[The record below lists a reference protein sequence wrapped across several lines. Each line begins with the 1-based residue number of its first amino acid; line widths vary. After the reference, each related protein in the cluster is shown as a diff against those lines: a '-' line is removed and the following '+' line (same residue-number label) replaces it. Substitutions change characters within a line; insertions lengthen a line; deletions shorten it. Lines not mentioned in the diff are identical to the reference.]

1 MMIERLEY
9 LEQLHVWKDDQV
21 IKVVTGMRRAGKST
35 LLEQFSLQLRRSG
48 VEERRIISI
57 NFEESA
63 NEPLLDWRALEAYI
77 TERLDPSQMHYI
89 FLDEVQR
96 VVGFERVAASLQ
108 VRGNIDLYLTGSNA
122 FMLSTELAT
131 LLSGRYVEISILPLS
146 FKEYSSVAG
155 DSADDTLLEY
165 LRRGGMP
172 ALVVGRYSDE
182 KFRMYLD
189 GIYNTVIVND
199 IIERSMRPS
208 IGQERRRVVD
218 VGLLK
223 AIAAFLADSVASLVS
238 VRRITNYLCSNV
250 RKVSPNTV
258 SDYLEAL
265 AEAFVFYPVQA
276 FDVKGKEILLRER
289 KWYCVDL
296 GLRNFMTRRSEYD
309 LGRSL
314 ENAVYLELT
323 RAGCE
328 VYTGRLGDLE
338 VDFVVRKG
346 GRYAYYQVTLNMTD
360 ERTFEREMGPLRKIQ
375 DNWPKTVLTLDRY
388 TVGEYEGIRVR
399 HVIDWLLD
407 GDVGL
412 TARIQ

>member
-1 MMIERLEY
+1 MLIERSEY
-9 LEQLHVWKDDQV
+9 LEQLNAWKDDQV

-35 LLEQFSLQLRRSG
+35 LLAQYSQQLRQSG
-48 VEERRIISI
+48 VAEKRIISI
-57 NFEESA
+57 NFEESV

-77 TERLDPSQMHYI
+77 TERLDGSEKHYI

-96 VVGFERVAASLQ
+96 VIGFERVAASLQ

-146 FKEYSSVAG
+146 FKEYSVVAD
-155 DSADDTLLEY
+155 DSSDDTLLAY
-165 LRRGGMP
+165 LKRGGMP
-172 ALVVGRYSDE
+172 ALVVGRYDDE

-189 GIYNTVIVND
+189 GIYNTVIIND
-199 IIERSMRPS
+199 IIERSTRPS
-208 IGQERRRVVD
+208 SDQGRRRVVD

-223 AIAAFLADSVASLVS
+223 SIASFLADSISSAVS
-238 VRRITNYLCSNV
+238 VRRITNYLSSNV

-265 AEAFVFYPVQA
+265 AEAFVFYPVQTL
-276 FDVKGKEILLRER
+276 DVMGKEILLRER

-314 ENAVYLELT
+314 ENAVYLELN
-323 RAGCE
+323 RRGFE
-328 VYTGRLGDLE
+328 VSTAQVGDLE
-338 VDFVVRKG
+338 TDFVVRKD

-360 ERTFEREMGPLRKIQ
+360 ERTFEREMAPLRKIQ
-375 DNWPKTVLTLDRY
+375 DNWPKTILTLDRY
-388 TVGEYEGIRVR
+388 TVGEYEGIRVQ
-399 HVIDWLLD
+399 HVLDWLLQ
-407 GDVGL
+407 
-412 TARIQ
+412 R